1 MISPDS
7 WNCLT
12 GTDQCDCMDVS
23 CEWEGSMSRCTVG
36 QGSSEFSTFRRSV
49 CMRKKEKGYFVGSTD
64 VIDQIVHEWTQR
76 RLSCL
81 NYCQDR
87 LQLVVTMRVIPAS
100 QITDDSTVVVLGL
113 NQIQYSYEEFPSPS
127 LESDMTVSTYQ
138 SLASPPLFQIS
149 ASRVDAYAR
158 SFSNNSSSR
167 HSSFM
172 AFF

>member
-1 MISPDS
+1 M
-7 WNCLT
+7 
-12 GTDQCDCMDVS
+12 
-23 CEWEGSMSRCTVG
+23 
-36 QGSSEFSTFRRSV
+36 
-49 CMRKKEKGYFVGSTD
+49 
-64 VIDQIVHEWTQR
+64 IDQIVHEWTQR

-81 NYCQDR
+81 NYRQDR

-113 NQIQYSYEEFPSPS
+113 NQIKFNYEEFPSPS

-138 SLASPPLFQIS
+138 SLASLPLFQIS